1 MNLISGTRHSCEK
14 EEVRIYGTPGVHNNF
29 PKRRLLARLN
39 GALKSLADCPYSF
52 LTHLEQLDCSMVEF
66 WDKRTPLSLIIIIFI
81 FLGYIDTIEF

>member
-39 GALKSLADCPYSF
+39 GALKSLANCPNSF

-66 WDKRTPLSLIIIIFI
+66 WDKRTPLSLIIIII
-81 FLGYIDTIEF
+81 IIIIII